1 MLHNSASSSM
11 SSSDNFPDA
20 GDVLGVAISRTYR
33 RTSLLHI
40 SLREGT
46 SSECHISQANRTK
59 HEVTSLCPNRRLTLG
74 GVAPREVF
82 PLAKA
87 AVLRALQ
94 IGSTLGEAHLSLAL
108 ITRRYD
114 WDWVS
119 VQLGNSVTLKIF
131 PSGSLNQAIFAPVGV
146 NPTLMLPA
154 AK

>member
-1 MLHNSASSSM
+1 MYLASP
-11 SSSDNFPDA
+11 FPEPI
-20 GDVLGVAISRTYR
+20 GKLPSC
-33 RTSLLHI
+33 I

-59 HEVTSLCPNRRLTLG
+59 HAVTSLCPNRSLTLG

-82 PLAKA
+82 PLPKA

-108 ITRRYD
+108 VKWRYD

-131 PSGSLNQAIFAPVGV
+131 PSGSLNQATFAPVGV
-146 NPTLMLPA
+146 NPTLMLPRESSSGPPLLRA
-154 AK
+154 CDW